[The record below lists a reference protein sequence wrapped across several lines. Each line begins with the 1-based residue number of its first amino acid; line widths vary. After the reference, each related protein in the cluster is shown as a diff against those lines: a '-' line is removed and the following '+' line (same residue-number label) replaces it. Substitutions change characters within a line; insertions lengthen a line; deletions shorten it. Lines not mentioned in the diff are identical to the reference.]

1 MSSCALK
8 AHKKNNKSK
17 GESIMFK
24 ANLRRTV
31 TSLISFSLI
40 FLLVACDQTSDIEVI
55 GSAASQFTL
64 DSNLELAETLD
75 IENQVDFENAKRGLI
90 AKAPVN
96 KLNKARGAEIWNA
109 ESYDFVKGD
118 APDTVNPSLWRQA
131 KLNSIRGLFEVEK
144 GLYQLR
150 GFDLANMSL
159 IKSDNG
165 WIVVDPLTT
174 LETSRFAMDFAEQ
187 HLGPINITG
196 VIFTHSHVD
205 HFGGV
210 LALLD
215 AQQVA
220 DKNIP
225 IIAPVGFVHE
235 AVSEN
240 IIAGPA
246 MLRRGSYMYGES
258 LDISASG
265 HVDTGLGKQVIF
277 GSTSILQPS
286 ILVDQPRQSLSVDGV
301 EIELFNMPGSEAPSE
316 LTFYLPQWKAF
327 CSAEVVSHV
336 MHNVLTLRGA
346 KVRDALV
353 WSDYIGQIADFLQPK
368 ADAAVL
374 FNSHHWPTWGHEA
387 IVTQLHQQQDMY
399 KFTHDQTVRLAN
411 IGLTPKE
418 IAERLKLP
426 KSLAGNFHLRGY
438 YGTLSHNSK
447 AVYQY
452 YFGWYNGNPA
462 TLNPLPPVQSAQRYV
477 EFMGGAEA
485 LLEKASVYQAKGD
498 YRWVAEVLNHLVF
511 AEPDNTAARAMLAQ
525 AYQQMG
531 YQAEAGPWR
540 DIYLS
545 GAHELLGGATIMGYD
560 AAAGK
565 DFLQQVPLEQFMK
578 ALSVRLDGEKAEGES
593 LSINIT
599 FTHQQSQAT
608 SNFVLRIRNSVMHY
622 RLAPQDKTA
631 DATLTLSKA
640 LFVNILV
647 GEAGLTDLIGSD
659 QLSVDGSVLKLVKFF
674 SLLGEPNDAFNIVL
688 P

>member
-1 MSSCALK
+1 
-8 AHKKNNKSK
+8 
-17 GESIMFK
+17 MFK

-286 ILVDQPRQSLSVDGV
+286 ILVDQPRQ
-301 EIELFNMPGSEAPSE
+301 
-316 LTFYLPQWKAF
+316 T
-327 CSAEVVSHV
+327 
-336 MHNVLTLRGA
+336 
-346 KVRDALV
+346 
-353 WSDYIGQIADFLQPK
+353 
-368 ADAAVL
+368 
-374 FNSHHWPTWGHEA
+374 WPTQNLGR
-387 IVTQLHQQQDMY
+387 
-399 KFTHDQTVRLAN
+399 HD
-411 IGLTPKE
+411 
-418 IAERLKLP
+418 
-426 KSLAGNFHLRGY
+426 
-438 YGTLSHNSK
+438 
-447 AVYQY
+447 
-452 YFGWYNGNPA
+452 
-462 TLNPLPPVQSAQRYV
+462 AQ
-477 EFMGGAEA
+477 A
-485 LLEKASVYQAKGD
+485 LLEIALTDTSADKILIDS
-498 YRWVAEVLNHLVF
+498 
-511 AEPDNTAARAMLAQ
+511 
-525 AYQQMG
+525 
-531 YQAEAGPWR
+531 
-540 DIYLS
+540 
-545 GAHELLGGATIMGYD
+545 LGLD
-560 AAAGK
+560 K
-565 DFLQQVPLEQFMK
+565 DCRVGG
-578 ALSVRLDGEKAEGES
+578 V
-593 LSINIT
+593 
-599 FTHQQSQAT
+599 
-608 SNFVLRIRNSVMHY
+608 
-622 RLAPQDKTA
+622 
-631 DATLTLSKA
+631 
-640 LFVNILV
+640 LV
-647 GEAGLTDLIGSD
+647 G
-659 QLSVDGSVLKLVKFF
+659 KRH
-674 SLLGEPNDAFNIVL
+674 GEPVHPEQYRSGDHYHHL
-688 P
+688 GTPP